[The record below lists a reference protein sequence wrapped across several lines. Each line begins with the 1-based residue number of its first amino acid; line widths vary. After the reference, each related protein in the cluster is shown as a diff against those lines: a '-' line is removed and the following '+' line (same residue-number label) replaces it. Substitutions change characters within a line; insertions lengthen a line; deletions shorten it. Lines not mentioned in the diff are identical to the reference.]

1 MKEFIKKN
9 KQNSQMDEHDKR
21 TYRGAFAMLS
31 ILAAIIIISSLSVVY
46 SNQIKKQFFQERSKN
61 LLNISSKVGDMMNS
75 MITKGKESWVITH
88 YRVCVCVCECVCVC
102 VCVC

>member
-75 MITKGKESWVITH
+75 MITDVWSCLDTMEYQVKKKKEMPFASW
-88 YRVCVCVCECVCVC
+88 R
-102 VCVC
+102 